1 MDSRTESPTSAAM
14 PLLAHDIP
22 PLDLIPPIP
31 QTPSVVTDPLRLDAL
46 RRTALLDT
54 AAEPAFDRLTRMA
67 TLLLGVPIALVSL
80 VDTDRQF
87 FKSHIGLPE
96 PRASE
101 RQTPLS
107 HSFCQHTVAN
117 GAPFIINDAR
127 EHPLVRDNL
136 AIPDLGVVA
145 YAGIPLVTPDGHA
158 LGSFC
163 AIDSVPRCWTDRE
176 IAVLSDLA
184 AAATTEIHL
193 RLAIAESERQR
204 TVVERLGRT
213 HRALLDRSPDA
224 IVTTD
229 AEGLVTF
236 WSDGAAAMFGRDEAT
251 LLGQS
256 LAAVMPVRY
265 RAAHGAGIVR
275 AMAGDRRR
283 VLGQTVEVHGLRAD
297 GTEFPIELSLGRWE
311 DDDGT
316 QHYTAIMRDITTR
329 KQASDAL
336 RASEARFRAV
346 FDYAAVGIAVADV
359 QGRILETNPAFGALL
374 GYTADEMRGRTSRDF
389 ATPED
394 AHLAENAVRDLV
406 TGLRNST
413 TIDTRYIGKDGQLVW
428 GSLTLSRIDEA
439 MSDARI
445 TSDAPADAAGI
456 IGMLQ
461 DVTARKTLEAELTHQ
476 AFHDAL
482 TGLANR
488 ALFLDRVAHALAR
501 APRSRRRVAVLF
513 LDLDNFKTVN
523 DSLGHVEGDRLLI
536 IAAKRLASCVRAGD
550 TIARLGGD
558 EFAVL
563 VEDAEVPGDAVA
575 LAERITAAFAAPFPL
590 GGSPL
595 VATAS
600 VGIATSIHSATPDA
614 LLRNADAA
622 MYRAKSEGKG
632 RYAMFEPAMHV
643 AALMRLQLD
652 SELRQAIDS
661 NEFELEYQPIVRFNT
676 GRITAVEALV
686 RWRHPERGMVAPGA
700 FIAAAEETGIIVPL
714 GRWVLHEACLQ
725 AQRWRDAYT
734 DGPALGVTVNLSGQ
748 QLRSPEIYD
757 DVRAALDVSG
767 LDPARLVLEI
777 TESVLMQHTEVTLE
791 KLRAF
796 KSLGVRL
803 AIDDFGT
810 GYSSLAYL
818 QRFPIDILKI
828 DKAFVDGVADGESD
842 AVIARTILAL
852 GKALGLRCVAEGV
865 ETTEQRDVLRALGC
879 EYAQGYLFA
888 PSLSPDAVS
897 AMLRA
902 R

>member
-1 MDSRTESPTSAAM
+1 M
-14 PLLAHDIP
+14 PLLAHDTT
-22 PLDLIPPIP
+22 PLDPVL
-31 QTPSVVTDPLRLDAL
+31 SVVRDPRRLDAL
-46 RRTALLDT
+46 RRTGLLDT

-67 TLLLGVPIALVSL
+67 TLLLGVPVALISL

-87 FKSHIGLPE
+87 FKSHVGLPNLW
-96 PRASE
+96 PLDQQMS
-101 RQTPLS
+101 LS
-107 HSFCQHTVAN
+107 HSFCQHTVAA
-117 GAPFIINDAR
+117 GEPFIVNDAR
-127 EHPLVRDNL
+127 EHPLVRDDP
-136 AIPDLGVVA
+136 AIPDLWVVA
-145 YAGIPLVTPDGHA
+145 YAGIPLVTPDGHT

-176 IAVLSDLA
+176 IAFLSDLA

-193 RLAIAESERQR
+193 RLAVAESERQR
-204 TVVERLGRT
+204 TMVERLGRT
-213 HRALLDRSPDA
+213 RRALLDRSPDA

-229 AEGLVTF
+229 ADGLVTL

-251 LLGQS
+251 LLGRS
-256 LAAVMPVRY
+256 LAGIMPVRY
-265 RAAHGAGIVR
+265 RAAQGAGILR
-275 AMAGDRRR
+275 ATPGDRRH
-283 VLGQTVEVHGLRAD
+283 VLGHTVEVHGLRAD

-311 DDDGT
+311 DDDGA

-329 KQASDAL
+329 RQANDAL
-336 RASEARFRAV
+336 RASESRFRAV

-359 QGRILETNPAFGALL
+359 QGRILESNPAFGALL
-374 GYTADEMRGRTSRDF
+374 GYTADELRGRTSRDF

-406 TGLRNST
+406 TGVRNST
-413 TIDTRYIGKDGQLVW
+413 TIETRYTGKDGQLVW

-439 MSDARI
+439 MSDARV

-456 IGMLQ
+456 VGMLQ

-501 APRSRRRVAVLF
+501 APRSRHRVAVLF

-536 IAAKRLASCVRAGD
+536 IAARRLATCVRAGD

-563 VEDAEVPGDAVA
+563 VEDADVPGDAIA
-575 LAERITAAFAAPFPL
+575 LAERITAAFSAPFPL

-600 VGIATSIHSATPDA
+600 VGIATSVHSATPDA

-661 NEFELEYQPIVRFNT
+661 NEFEVEYQPIVRFDT

-725 AQRWRDAYT
+725 AQRWRDVYT
-734 DGPALGVTVNLSGQ
+734 DGPPLGMTVNLSGQ
-748 QLRSPEIYD
+748 QLRSSTIYD
-757 DVRAALDVSG
+757 DVRAALDSSG

-865 ETTEQRDVLRALGC
+865 ETTEQRDALRALGC

-897 AMLRA
+897 ALVRA
-902 R
+902 NQRVE

>member
-1 MDSRTESPTSAAM
+1 M
-14 PLLAHDIP
+14 PLLAPDV
-22 PLDLIPPIP
+22 PLSDPVV
-31 QTPSVVTDPLRLDAL
+31 PSRDSFRLDAL
-46 RRTALLDT
+46 WRAAFLDT
-54 AAEPAFDRLTRMA
+54 AAEPAFDRLTRLA
-67 TLLLGVPIALVSL
+67 TQLLGVPIALVSL
-80 VDTDRQF
+80 VDMDQQF
-87 FKSHIGLPE
+87 LKSCVGLPE
-96 PRASE
+96 PWASE
-101 RQTPLS
+101 RQAPLS
-107 HSFCQHTVAN
+107 NSFCQHTVAA
-117 GAPFIINDAR
+117 GAPFIVGDAR
-127 EHPLVRDNL
+127 EHPIVGTNP
-136 AIPDLGVVA
+136 AITHLGAIA
-145 YAGIPLVTPDGHA
+145 YAGIPLVTPDGHT
-158 LGSFC
+158 LGTFC
-163 AIDSVPRCWTDRE
+163 VIDRVPHHWTDKE
-176 IAVLSDLA
+176 IALLSHLA
-184 AAATTEIHL
+184 AAATTEIQF
-193 RLAIAESERQR
+193 RVAAAEAERHR
-204 TVVERLGRT
+204 MEVERLGRT

-224 IVTTD
+224 IATTD
-229 AEGLVTF
+229 ADGLVTL
-236 WSDGAAAMFGRDEAT
+236 WSDGAAAMFGRTEA
-251 LLGQS
+251 LLIGQS
-256 LAAVMPVRY
+256 LGVIMPERY

-275 AMAGDRRR
+275 TAASDRRR
-283 VLGQTVEVHGLRAD
+283 VAGQTVEVHGLRAD

-316 QHYTAIMRDITTR
+316 QHYTAIIRDITAR
-329 KQASDAL
+329 KQATDAL

-359 QGRILETNPAFGALL
+359 QGLILETNPAFGTLL
-374 GYTADEMRGRTSRDF
+374 GYTADELRGRTSRDF
-389 ATPED
+389 STPED

-406 TGLRNST
+406 TGVRNST
-413 TIDTRYIGKDGQLVW
+413 TVDTRYIGKDGQLLW
-428 GSLTLSRIDEA
+428 GSLTLSRIDDA
-439 MSDARI
+439 LSDATV

-456 IGMLQ
+456 VVMLQ

-501 APRSRRRVAVLF
+501 APRSGRRVAVLF

-536 IAAKRLASCVRAGD
+536 IAAKRLATCVRAGD

-563 VEDAEVPGDAVA
+563 VEDANVPGDAIA
-575 LAERITAAFAAPFPL
+575 LAERITAAFTAPFPL

-600 VGIATSIHSATPDA
+600 VGIATSVHSATPDG

-622 MYRAKSEGKG
+622 MYRAKAEGKG
-632 RYAMFEPAMHV
+632 GYAMFEPAMHV

-652 SELRQAIDS
+652 SELRQAIDA
-661 NEFELEYQPIVRFNT
+661 NEFELEYQPIVRLDT
-676 GRITAVEALV
+676 GKITSVEALV
-686 RWRHPERGMVAPGA
+686 RWRHPERGTVAPGA

-714 GRWVLHEACLQ
+714 GRWVLRDACMQ
-725 AQRWRDAYT
+725 GQRWRDAYA
-734 DGPALGVTVNLSGQ
+734 DGSPLGVTVNLSGQ
-748 QLRSPEIYD
+748 QLRSPDIYD

-777 TESVLMQHTEVTLE
+777 TESVLMRHTEVTLA

-842 AVIARTILAL
+842 AVIAQTILAL

-865 ETTEQRDVLRALGC
+865 EREEQREALLTLGC
-879 EYAQGYLFA
+879 EFAQGYLFA
-888 PSLSPDAVS
+888 PSLSVEAVS
-897 AMLRA
+897 AMLVVPPRPMSA
-902 R
+902 

>member
-1 MDSRTESPTSAAM
+1 MPHSAHAISSPG
-14 PLLAHDIP
+14 PV
-22 PLDLIPPIP
+22 
-31 QTPSVVTDPLRLDAL
+31 PSVVKDPLRLDAL

-54 AAEPAFDRLTRMA
+54 ATEPAFDRLTRLA
-67 TLLLGVPIALVSL
+67 TQLLGVPVALVSL
-80 VDTDRQF
+80 VDADRQF
-87 FKSHIGLPE
+87 FKSCIGLPE
-96 PRASE
+96 PWASE
-101 RQTPLS
+101 RQMPLS
-107 HSFCQHTVAN
+107 HSFCQHTVAT

-127 EHPLVRDNL
+127 EHPLLRNNL
-136 AIPDLGVVA
+136 AIPHLGVIA
-145 YAGIPLVTPDGHA
+145 YAGIPLVTADGHT

-163 AIDSVPRCWTDRE
+163 VIDPVPHHWTSDE
-176 IAVLSDLA
+176 IALLSDLA
-184 AAATTEIHL
+184 AAATTEVQL
-193 RLAIAESERQR
+193 RISVAEAERQR
-204 TVVERLGRT
+204 IEVEQLGRT
-213 HRALLDRSPDA
+213 HRAL
-224 IVTTD
+224 
-229 AEGLVTF
+229 
-236 WSDGAAAMFGRDEAT
+236 
-251 LLGQS
+251 Q
-256 LAAVMPVRY
+256 
-265 RAAHGAGIVR
+265 
-275 AMAGDRRR
+275 
-283 VLGQTVEVHGLRAD
+283 
-297 GTEFPIELSLGRWE
+297 
-311 DDDGT
+311 
-316 QHYTAIMRDITTR
+316 
-329 KQASDAL
+329 
-336 RASEARFRAV
+336 ASEARFRAV
-346 FDYAAVGIAVADV
+346 FDYAAIGIAVADV
-359 QGRILETNPAFGALL
+359 QGRILETNPAFRALV
-374 GYTADEMRGRTSRDF
+374 GYTADELRGRTSRDF
-389 ATPED
+389 SMPED
-394 AHLAENAVRDLV
+394 AHLAASAVRDLV
-406 TGLRNST
+406 TGVRSSAT
-413 TIDTRYIGKDGQLVW
+413 VDTRYNRKDGQLLW
-428 GSLTLSRIDEA
+428 GSLTLSRID
-439 MSDARI
+439 D
-445 TSDAPADAAGI
+445 PLADAALTTDAPVNAAGI
-456 IGMLQ
+456 VGMLQ

-501 APRSRRRVAVLF
+501 APRSGHRVAVLF

-536 IAAKRLASCVRAGD
+536 IAAKRLAACVRAGD

-575 LAERITAAFAAPFPL
+575 LAERITAAFTAPFPL
-590 GGSPL
+590 GGTPL

-600 VGIATSIHSATPDA
+600 VGIATSMHSATPDA

-622 MYRAKSEGKG
+622 MYRAKVEGKG

-652 SELRQAIDS
+652 SDLRQAIDA
-661 NEFELEYQPIVRFNT
+661 NEFVLEYQPIVRFDT
-676 GRITAVEALV
+676 GEINAVEALV

-700 FIAAAEETGIIVPL
+700 FIAAAEETGMIVPL
-714 GRWVLHEACLQ
+714 GRWVLGEACLQ
-725 AQRWRDAYT
+725 AQRWRDAYA
-734 DGPALGVTVNLSGQ
+734 DGSPLGVTVNLSGQ
-748 QLRSPEIYD
+748 QLRSADIYD

-777 TESVLMQHTEVTLE
+777 TESVLMRDTEVTLT

-852 GKALGLRCVAEGV
+852 GKELGLRCVAEGV
-865 ETTEQRDVLRALGC
+865 ETTEQRDALRALGC

-888 PSLSPDAVS
+888 PSLSADAIS

-902 R
+902 RLTQCGFCP

>member
-14 PLLAHDIP
+14 PLLAQNTP
-22 PLDLIPPIP
+22 PLNLAPLVRPV
-31 QTPSVVTDPLRLDAL
+31 PSVVMDPLRLDAL
-46 RRTALLDT
+46 RRTALLGT
-54 AAEPAFDRLTRMA
+54 GAEPAFDRLTRLA
-67 TLLLGVPIALVSL
+67 TRLLGVPVALVSL

-87 FKSHIGLPE
+87 FKSCIGLPE
-96 PRASE
+96 PWASE

-107 HSFCQHTVAN
+107 HSFSHHTVAA
-117 GAPFIINDAR
+117 GAPFIVNDAR

-136 AIPDLGVVA
+136 AIPDLGVIA
-145 YAGIPLVTPDGHA
+145 YAGIPLVTTDGHT

-163 AIDSVPRCWTDRE
+163 AIDSVPHHWTNEE
-176 IAVLSDLA
+176 IALLSDLA
-184 AAATTEIHL
+184 AAANSEIQL
-193 RLAIAESERQR
+193 RLAIAGN
-204 TVVERLGRT
+204 T
-213 HRALLDRSPDA
+213 
-224 IVTTD
+224 
-229 AEGLVTF
+229 
-236 WSDGAAAMFGRDEAT
+236 
-251 LLGQS
+251 
-256 LAAVMPVRY
+256 
-265 RAAHGAGIVR
+265 
-275 AMAGDRRR
+275 
-283 VLGQTVEVHGLRAD
+283 
-297 GTEFPIELSLGRWE
+297 
-311 DDDGT
+311 
-316 QHYTAIMRDITTR
+316 
-329 KQASDAL
+329 AL

-374 GYTADEMRGRTSRDF
+374 GYTAEELRGRTSRDLS
-389 ATPED
+389 APED

-406 TGLRNST
+406 TGARNNT
-413 TIDTRYIGKDGQLVW
+413 TVEIRYTGKDGQLVW

-439 MSDARI
+439 MSDARL
-445 TSDAPADAAGI
+445 TSDVPADAAGI
-456 IGMLQ
+456 VGMLQ

-501 APRSRRRVAVLF
+501 APRSRHRVAVLF

-536 IAAKRLASCVRAGD
+536 IAARRLATCVRAGD

-563 VEDAEVPGDAVA
+563 VEDADVPGDAIA
-575 LAERITAAFAAPFPL
+575 LAERITAAFSAPFPL

-600 VGIATSIHSATPDA
+600 VGIATSVHSATPDA

-661 NEFELEYQPIVRFNT
+661 NEFEVEYQPIVRFDT

-700 FIAAAEETGIIVPL
+700 FIAAAEDTGIIVPL
-714 GRWVLHEACLQ
+714 GRWVLHQACVQ
-725 AQRWRDAYT
+725 AQRWRDAYAS
-734 DGPALGVTVNLSGQ
+734 GPPLGVTVNLSGQ
-748 QLRSPEIYD
+748 QLRSSTICD
-757 DVRAALDVSG
+757 DVRAALDASG

-828 DKAFVDGVADGESD
+828 DKAFVDGVADGDSD

-865 ETTEQRDVLRALGC
+865 ETIEQRDALRALGC
-879 EYAQGYLFA
+879 EYAQGSLFA
-888 PSLSPDAVS
+888 PSLSPHAVS
-897 AMLRA
+897 AMVRAQLRGGG
-902 R
+902 